1 MLHIHSLLMLFKR
14 EFTNKIQILLSK
26 INTKMSSHNIY
37 KELLCYLY
45 SDCDD
50 NGEK

>member
-1 MLHIHSLLMLFKR
+1 MLFKR
-14 EFTNKIQILLSK
+14 EFTTKIQIILSK

-37 KELLCYLY
+37 KELLYYLY
-45 SDCDD
+45 LDYGD